1 MARWCQAQVLSASHT
16 ALSGQQLVL
25 IIYPIIHSYV
35 SLPDGCFF
43 GKMGAFQNLGNPES
57 FCDRKR
63 PNWQSR
69 STPGDALIANL
80 EENPEKTRQIM
91 TNLYMLSTSHGQ
103 NFYGKFI
110 FSLECLAWCGVAML
124 SPGASDECLGFGGD
138 ELWCKKCWKIMVEFC
153 LSNYILF

>member
-1 MARWCQAQVLSASHT
+1 MSGTGPFSKSHSSFRSAP
-16 ALSGQQLVL
+16 QLFIAMSV
-25 IIYPIIHSYV
+25 YQMV
-35 SLPDGCFF
+35 VFF
-43 GKMGAFQNLGNPES
+43 GKMGAFQNLGDPES

-80 EENPEKTRQIM
+80 EENPEKTRRIM

-153 LSNYILF
+153 LSNYTLF